1 MTAPSPSQ
9 SFPAGIPPRA
19 SRLRSAT
26 AAAPATADRVPL
38 AEPEMSADGSPGSG
52 HSRTLQTPRRGQVR
66 ATLSLG
72 AGMLLAL
79 CWLGWLGPTLGA
91 WWNQQ
96 QAQYVYGTAR
106 VSQLDVVVR
115 GQVHH
120 FLGQDWHGTILV
132 VEITA
137 PVSASGP
144 GSAVAGAGAVRL
156 CTFPQVVQEAPGD
169 PPRVVTL
176 QVQPS
181 SGSRQAPVILV
192 RVDGVPFQLVCHLTA
207 RVPDEPASAMQVPG
221 PGARR
226 SDLPAGSSG
235 VGNG

>member
-19 SRLRSAT
+19 SRLRPGT
-26 AAAPATADRVPL
+26 VAAPVTAGRASL
-38 AEPEMSADGSPGSG
+38 EEPGKSADGLPGSG
-52 HSRTLQTPRRGQVR
+52 RWPPRPALRRGRMR
-66 ATLSLG
+66 AALSLG

-79 CWLGWLGPTLGA
+79 CWLSWLGPTLST
-91 WWNQQ
+91 WWHQQ
-96 QAQYVYGTAR
+96 QAQYAYGTAR
-106 VSQLDVVVR
+106 VSQLDVVEH

-144 GSAVAGAGAVRL
+144 GSAVAGAGVVRL

-181 SGSRQAPVILV
+181 SGPGQTPVILV

-207 RVPDEPASAMQVPG
+207 RVPDEPASVGRVPG
-221 PGARR
+221 LGARR

>member
-9 SFPAGIPPRA
+9 SFSTGIPLRA
-19 SRLRSAT
+19 SRLHPA
-26 AAAPATADRVPL
+26 AAAPVTADRVPL
-38 AEPEMSADGSPGSG
+38 TEPEMPADGSPGSG
-52 HSRTLQTPRRGQVR
+52 RSRTPQTPRRGRVR
-66 ATLSLG
+66 AALSLG
-72 AGMLLAL
+72 TGMLLAL

-91 WWNQQ
+91 WWQQQ
-96 QAQYVYGTAR
+96 QAQYAYGTAR
-106 VSQLDVVVR
+106 VSQLDVVVH

-137 PVSASGP
+137 PASASGP
-144 GSAVAGAGAVRL
+144 GSAVAGVGAVRL

-169 PPRVVTL
+169 LPRVVTL

-181 SGSRQAPVILV
+181 RSGQAPVILV

-207 RVPDEPASAMQVPG
+207 RVPDELAPAVQVPD
-221 PGARR
+221 ARL
-226 SDLPAGSSG
+226 SDVPAGSSG